1 MEMERRDMLK
11 LGAVVAAGGAAA
23 AVSPAK
29 AQSRFA
35 VPPMAQAVLPIAG
48 SDQVFPV
55 RRIYCVGRN
64 YVEHIREMGNDE
76 REPPFFFQKPLDA
89 LVMDGKA
96 IPYPSLTKNFHYEIE
111 LVVALKSGG
120 RNIAKEKAR
129 DHIFGYAVGLDM
141 TRRDLQRAS
150 GDKKQP
156 WEIGKSFD
164 FSAPCAAIH
173 TVERVGHPR
182 EGFIRLNVNG
192 QVKQDSD
199 LKAMIWNVDEII
211 ANLSTQYELAA
222 GDIIYSGTPHGVGP
236 VKPGE
241 TMVGEIV
248 GLGTLTTPVSEP
260 LA

>member
-1 MEMERRDMLK
+1 MKVERRDVLK
-11 LGAVVAAGGAAA
+11 LGAGAAVGGVVAAAA
-23 AVSPAK
+23 PAQ
-29 AQSRFA
+29 AQSRYVIMPMPQAA
-35 VPPMAQAVLPIAG
+35 VPIAG
-48 SDQVFPV
+48 TDQLFPV

-64 YVEHIREMGNDE
+64 YLEHIREMGNDE

-89 LVMDGKA
+89 LVMDGKP
-96 IPYPSLTKNFHYEIE
+96 IPYPSLTKNFHYEVE

-120 RNIAKEKAR
+120 RNITKEKAR
-129 DHIFGYAVGLDM
+129 DHIYGYAVGLDM

-164 FSAPCAAIH
+164 FSAPIAALH
-173 TVERVGHPR
+173 PVDKVGHPR
-182 EGFIRLNVNG
+182 EGFIRLAVNG
-192 QVKQDSD
+192 EVKQDSD

-222 GDIIYSGTPHGVGP
+222 GDIIYTGTPHGVGP
-236 VKPGE
+236 VKAGE
-241 TMVGEIV
+241 TMTCEIV
-248 GLGTLTTPVSEP
+248 GLGKLTTPVVAP